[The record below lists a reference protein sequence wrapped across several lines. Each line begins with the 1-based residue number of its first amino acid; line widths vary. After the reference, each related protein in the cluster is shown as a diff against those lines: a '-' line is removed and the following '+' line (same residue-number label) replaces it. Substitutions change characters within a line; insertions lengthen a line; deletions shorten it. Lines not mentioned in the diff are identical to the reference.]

1 MSVEEQDGSCDGD
14 FQPSLDVSA
23 LPKAVRSRV
32 KALKK
37 LQFATIKAETEYYK
51 EVHTLDLK
59 YQKQYDEINAKRTEV
74 ISGKHEPSAEEAD
87 WASEEEEEQEEKSE
101 EQLTNGVAEM
111 SLQGY
116 DETTTGIPKFWLHTL
131 RNANDEALLGI
142 VQPHDEEILES
153 LTDITVSINSPDNTG
168 FSLSFHFTQNEFFS
182 NSVLTK
188 QYVLRPDHDPESP
201 LEYDGPEIYKC
212 EGCHI
217 DWKEGKDVTQKT
229 IKVKKIKSK
238 KGSKS
243 PDKAVTK
250 EVKIDSFFNFFQ
262 PPAVPEDPTEEMSDE
277 NRATLA
283 IDFDVGFAIKEKIVP
298 RAVLYFTGEILE
310 EDGEFE
316 DVDSD
321 ETEEED
327 D

>member
-1 MSVEEQDGSCDGD
+1 MSSEEHDTSCDGD
-14 FQPSLDVSA
+14 YQPALDVSA

-32 KALKK
+32 KALKR

-51 EVHTLDLK
+51 EVHALDLK
-59 YQKQYDEINAKRTEV
+59 YQKQYDEINGTRSEV
-74 ISGKHEPSAEEAD
+74 ISGKHEPSPEEAD
-87 WASEEEEEQEEKSE
+87 WPSDQEEENSEEKVASGLEEMTMKD
-101 EQLTNGVAEM
+101 
-111 SLQGY
+111 Y
-116 DETTTGIPKFWLHTL
+116 DENTRGIPKFWLHTL
-131 RNANDEALLGI
+131 KNANDEALLGI
-142 VQPHDEEILES
+142 VQPHDEEILEH
-153 LTDITVSINSPDNTG
+153 LTDIKVSLNSPDNTG
-168 FSLSFHFTQNEFFS
+168 FSLSFLFKENEFFS

-201 LEYDGPEIYKC
+201 LEYDGPEIFKC
-212 EGCHI
+212 EGCPI

-238 KGSKS
+238 KGSKC
-243 PDKAVTK
+243 PDKAITK

-262 PPAVPEDPTEEMSDE
+262 PPLVPEDPAEEMSDD

-310 EDGEFE
+310 DDEDFE

>member
-1 MSVEEQDGSCDGD
+1 MSVSDHDNTCDGD
-14 FQPSLDVSA
+14 YQPALDVST
-23 LPKAVRSRV
+23 LPKAVRTRV

-37 LQFATIKAETEYYK
+37 LQFATIKAETEYYR
-51 EVHTLDLK
+51 EVHALDIK

-74 ISGKHEPSAEEAD
+74 ISGKHEPSSDEAD
-87 WASEEEEEQEEKSE
+87 WPSDQEDGSE
-101 EQLTNGVAEM
+101 EQNLGDGLGQLT
-111 SLQGY
+111 LKDY
-116 DETTTGIPKFWLHTL
+116 DENTLGIPKFWLHTL
-131 RNANDEALLGI
+131 KNANDDALLGI
-142 VQPHDEEILES
+142 VQPHDEEILEN
-153 LTDITVSINSPDNTG
+153 LTDIKVSLNSPDNTG
-168 FSLSFHFTQNEFFS
+168 FTLSFLFKENEFFS
-182 NSVLTK
+182 NCELTK
-188 QYVLRPDHDPESP
+188 RYILRPDHDPESP

-212 EGCHI
+212 EGCPI
-217 DWKEGKDVTQKT
+217 NWKEGKDVTQKT
-229 IKVKKIKSK
+229 IKVKKIKAK

-243 PDKAVTK
+243 ADKAVTK

-262 PPAVPEDPTEEMSDE
+262 PPTVPDDPAEEMSDE

-310 EDGEFE
+310 DDEDFE

>member
-1 MSVEEQDGSCDGD
+1 MSVEEHDTTGDGD
-14 FQPSLDVSA
+14 YQPSLDVSA
-23 LPKAVRSRV
+23 LPKVVRSRV

-37 LQFATIKAETEYYK
+37 LQFATIKAETEYYR

-59 YQKQYDEINAKRTEV
+59 YQKQYDEINAKRTDV

-87 WASEEEEEQEEKSE
+87 WPSDEEDEKEEKE
-101 EQLTNGVAEM
+101 ELVSGVAEM

-116 DETTTGIPKFWLHTL
+116 DENTQGIPKFWLHTL
-131 RNANDEALLGI
+131 RNANDDALLGI
-142 VQPHDEEILES
+142 VQPHDEEILEN
-153 LTDITVSINSPDNTG
+153 LTDIKVSLNSPDNTG
-168 FSLSFHFTQNEFFS
+168 FTLSFHFRENEFFS

-188 QYVLRPDHDPESP
+188 LYVLRPEHDPESP
-201 LEYDGPEIYKC
+201 LEYDGPEIFKC
-212 EGCHI
+212 EGCPI

-262 PPAVPEDPTEEMSDE
+262 PPSVPEDPAEEMSDE
-277 NRATLA
+277 HRATLA

-310 EDGEFE
+310 EDEEFE
-316 DVDSD
+316 DIDDSD

-327 D
+327 A